1 MCGNSMI
8 LRKLAGRQG
17 SVEGDQC
24 QRNQARSAG
33 VAGRHLVGPSRVGK
47 WEQEMEFQ
55 RGKDT
60 NAALE
65 GERRVSWVM
74 WRLTWVG
81 EVSTWQGYILL
92 SLLSAYTPVLLLL
105 LFFSRILAALGL
117 PCCTQAFF

>member
-8 LRKLAGRQG
+8 LKGSWQVRQG

-65 GERRVSWVM
+65 GATSIMGDVEAD
-74 WRLTWVG
+74 VG
-81 EVSTWQGYILL
+81 G
-92 SLLSAYTPVLLLL
+92 
-105 LFFSRILAALGL
+105 
-117 PCCTQAFF
+117 

>member
-8 LRKLAGRQG
+8 LKGSWQVRQG

-24 QRNQARSAG
+24 QRSQARSAG

-47 WEQEMEFQ
+47 WEQEMELQ

-65 GERRVSWVM
+65 GATSVTGDVEAGV
-74 WRLTWVG
+74 VG
-81 EVSTWQGYILL
+81 EASTWQGYVLL
-92 SLLSAYTPVLLLL
+92 SLLSAHIPVLLLL
-105 LFFSRILAALGL
+105 LLLLFF
-117 PCCTQAFF
+117 FFPYFWLH